1 MSSPELNEVFTLYQR
16 FVPVMEYLQQ
26 QRGRRRRGI
35 YSVPVVLWLMM
46 LQRLH
51 PKGTLSQMVQWLR
64 QNGSASWLEP
74 CKRVRE
80 HRISAATGGYCQA
93 RLKLPTLIVQQVSE
107 EIQVR
112 LGSQLRQA
120 WPGLEQAIFVVDG
133 SSLELAHTPELVK
146 TFPPAENSSG
156 TSHWPMLR
164 IVLMHDLSSGMAE
177 RPCWGAMYGKQA
189 VSEQALAEQAMERLP
204 EGAVV
209 LGDRN
214 FGIFWMAYAASQKQH
229 PVVLRLTEAR
239 ARKLYGGP
247 ISQAG
252 DYPREWRASRWDGGG
267 RRCWPAEAQVKGRLI
282 AGRVGRGKS
291 QQWLYLF
298 TNLVLPAE
306 QVIELYGQRWHI
318 ETDLRSLKRTVRLQQ
333 ITAHSVEMFEKEF
346 LLAVS
351 AYNLVRAVMCLAARR
366 AGLRPRQLS
375 FSFVLDVVNAAWP
388 RLVAATSRRQ
398 HDAEFERVLEFAA
411 SHKIPQRRRLRSY
424 PRAVWRH
431 NPAFPFRK
439 ANPTHMSETK

>member
-16 FVPVMEYLQQ
+16 FVPVMEYLEQ

-146 TFPPAENSSG
+146 T
-156 TSHWPMLR
+156 TS
-164 IVLMHDLSSGMAE
+164 A
-177 RPCWGAMYGKQA
+177 CGKFQ
-189 VSEQALAEQAMERLP
+189 
-204 EGAVV
+204 
-209 LGDRN
+209 RN
-214 FGIFWMAYAASQKQH
+214 FSLAHAAH
-229 PVVLRLTEAR
+229 CA
-239 ARKLYGGP
+239 
-247 ISQAG
+247 
-252 DYPREWRASRWDGGG
+252 
-267 RRCWPAEAQVKGRLI
+267 
-282 AGRVGRGKS
+282 
-291 QQWLYLF
+291 
-298 TNLVLPAE
+298 
-306 QVIELYGQRWHI
+306 
-318 ETDLRSLKRTVRLQQ
+318 
-333 ITAHSVEMFEKEF
+333 
-346 LLAVS
+346 
-351 AYNLVRAVMCLAARR
+351 
-366 AGLRPRQLS
+366 
-375 FSFVLDVVNAAWP
+375 
-388 RLVAATSRRQ
+388 
-398 HDAEFERVLEFAA
+398 DA
-411 SHKIPQRRRLRSY
+411 
-424 PRAVWRH
+424 
-431 NPAFPFRK
+431 
-439 ANPTHMSETK
+439 